1 MKNDETAPA
10 AGAFRRIWDN
20 AETVEANLHR
30 VVIFRRRFRL
40 DRPLPHAE
48 LRIAADTDFIAALD
62 GVEIDR
68 GQFSDDPT
76 VKSWDRVALPPLPAG
91 DHLLAVKVYFCGVKT
106 SGYAPGMPGLYC
118 GCFAADGAEI
128 RFPEP
133 WRCLPD
139 PAFRAGK
146 FEKVTPQLGLTTHY
160 DLRKAINWSSPA
172 TDDREWREAA
182 ESLPDPALRFRER
195 PAGTRPRLEAFR
207 PGRLV
212 KAGNFRRETRD
223 ETASAAMRMAQDIC
237 YTSGEVPE
245 SLPATLA
252 TPPGYEASGVWA
264 IADLGGEMA
273 GLVEFEVEV
282 PAGARI
288 DYGHGEHLA
297 DGRVRTEIYGR
308 NFADT
313 CIARA
318 GRNTFQLPFRRI
330 GGRYLELHFSE
341 LGGQPVTIHRIG
353 IRPWVLPL
361 PPAAPCE
368 VPSTEWRELRRRA
381 VHTLELCMHEHYEDC
396 PWREQALYT
405 YDSRWQMLY
414 GYSLWGNYDFAA
426 ASLELFVPGQREDGH
441 FRLCAPTRG
450 QTVIPI
456 YSLIWTVQ
464 LYEHFLHS
472 GSNALFLRCRA
483 AAEKLFAA
491 RLADRDAATGLYHP
505 GSPDFWNF
513 YEWAEGLHSRG
524 MPEGELHAL
533 YNLYFIEALDAYA
546 KLLESA
552 GESGEAYRRSAAE
565 LRGLVEKTF
574 YDPARGLYA
583 STCRNGKAGELFHEH
598 TQVMMLYTRSVPEER
613 RAALWQKIRSREGLI
628 PMTLSSLPYRVL
640 AALDDPGNAADDLET
655 LLLDSYRP
663 MLASET
669 DTLWE
674 TAEGQSAFQFAG
686 SLCHGWSA
694 LPAYFLAAAVFGVRP
709 TAPGFRRFRFAPHP
723 GTFPEASGEIVTPA
737 GPIRVGFRRE
747 GDTLRLRIRHPT
759 SLVME
764 SDFPHLDGVPEL
776 QVETY

>member
-1 MKNDETAPA
+1 MTNDATATA
-10 AGAFRRIWDN
+10 ATFRRIWDN
-20 AETVEANLHR
+20 ALGIEANLHR
-30 VVIFRRRFRL
+30 VVFFRKRFRL
-40 DRPLPHAE
+40 ERPLAGAE
-48 LRIAADTDFIAALD
+48 LRIAADTDLIAALD

-76 VKSWDRVALPPLPAG
+76 VKSWDRVALPTIGAG
-91 DHLLAVKVYFCGVKT
+91 EHLLAVQVYFRGVKT
-106 SGYAPGMPGLYC
+106 SGYAPGLPGLYC
-118 GCFAADGAEI
+118 ACFAADGAEI

-133 WRCLPD
+133 WRTMPD

-146 FEKVTPQLGLTTHY
+146 IEKVTPQLGLTTCC
-160 DLRKAINWSSPA
+160 DLRRAIDWASPT
-172 TDDREWREAA
+172 TDDRDWREAA
-182 ESLPDPALRFRER
+182 EFAPDAALHFRER
-195 PAGTRPRLEAFR
+195 PAGTHPQLEAFH
-207 PGRLV
+207 PGKLV
-212 KAGNFRRETRD
+212 KTGHFRRESHD
-223 ETASAAMRMAQDIC
+223 ENASAALRMAQDVC
-237 YTSGEVPE
+237 YSSSAMP
-245 SLPATLA
+245 SAFPATFV
-252 TPPGYEASGVWA
+252 TPPGYESSGIWL

-273 GLVEFEVEV
+273 GLVEFEVDAPE
-282 PAGARI
+282 GARI
-288 DYGHGEHLA
+288 DHGHGEHLA

-313 CIARA
+313 CFCRA
-318 GRNTFQLPFRRI
+318 GRNRFQLPFRRI
-330 GGRYLELHFSE
+330 GGRYLELHFSD

-368 VPSTEWRELRRRA
+368 VPSAEWRELRRRA
-381 VHTLELCMHEHYEDC
+381 VRTLELCMHEHYEDC

-414 GYSLWGNYDFAA
+414 GYYLWGNHDFAA
-426 ASLELFVPGQREDGH
+426 ASLELFAPGQREDGH

-450 QTVIPI
+450 ETVIPI
-456 YSLIWTVQ
+456 YSLIWAVQ

-483 AAEKLFAA
+483 AAAKLFAA

-524 MPEGELHAL
+524 MPAGELHAL
-533 YNLYFIEALDAYA
+533 YNLYFIEALEAYA

-552 GESGEAYRRSAAE
+552 GESGETYRRSAAE
-565 LRGLVEKTF
+565 LRGRVEKTF

-583 STCRNGKAGELFHEH
+583 STCRNGKLGKLFHEH
-598 TQVMMLYTRSVPEER
+598 TQVMMLHTRSVPEAR
-613 RAALWQKIRSREGLI
+613 RADLWQKIRAREGMV
-628 PMTLSSLPYRVL
+628 PMTLSCLPYRVL

-655 LLLDSYRP
+655 LLLDTYRP
-663 MLASET
+663 MLGPET

-694 LPAYFLAAAVFGVRP
+694 LPVWYLAAAVLGVRP
-709 TAPGFRRFRFAPHP
+709 VEAGFRRFRVAPHP
-723 GTFPEASGEIVTPA
+723 GSFSEASGEIVTPA
-737 GPIRVGFRRE
+737 GAIRVQFRRD
-747 GDTLRLRIRHPT
+747 GDTIRLRIRHPAA
-759 SLVME
+759 LVME
-764 SDFPHLDGVPEL
+764 SDFSHLGGRPEVE
-776 QVETY
+776 VETC